1 MEKKPIAALIA
12 VIAVVI
18 VAAAVASTMGQ
29 SVTVSQTSS
38 PQTGAN
44 AFQVTPASLGV
55 STDNRA
61 FDPYGPTG
69 QPLPPGMPRVVL
81 FNLTSP
87 QNGFWVE
94 NGTNGT
100 YYAVWVLNNTGTKSI
115 DAQPYACLCGMLVNG
130 PRVNMQPGQVQTV
143 RVKFT
148 WTGQLP
154 TTAYVNVREF
164 QGSSNNFWVAY
175 NQNQKVN
182 LIVKPYTGGKV
193 TVGEP

>member
-1 MEKKPIAALIA
+1 MMEKKPIAALIA

-18 VAAAVASTMGQ
+18 VAAALASTMGQ
-29 SVTVSQTSS
+29 TSLSQTGSS
-38 PQTGAN
+38 AA

-55 STDNRA
+55 GTSGDNRA

-69 QPLPPGMPRVVL
+69 QPLPAGMPRVVL
-81 FNLTSP
+81 FDPSA
-87 QNGFWVE
+87 QGAQKGFWVE
-94 NGTNGT
+94 NGT

-115 DAQPYACLCGMLVNG
+115 DAQPYACLNGVLVNG

-143 RVKFT
+143 RVNFT

-164 QGSSNNFWVAY
+164 QGTSNNFWVAY

>member
-1 MEKKPIAALIA
+1 MIDKKYIAALIA

-18 VAAAVASTMGQ
+18 VAAALASTMGQ
-29 SVTVSQTSS
+29 TSSSQTGSS
-38 PQTGAN
+38 AA

-55 STDNRA
+55 GTSGDNRT

-69 QPLPPGMPRVVL
+69 QPLPAGMPRVVL

-94 NGTNGT
+94 NGT
-100 YYAVWVLNNTGTKSI
+100 YYAVWVLNNTGNQSI
-115 DAQPYACLCGMLVNG
+115 DAQPYACLNGVLVNG
-130 PRVNMQPGQVQTV
+130 ARVNCTPGQVQTD
-143 RVKFT
+143 RVNFT

-154 TTAYVNVREF
+154 PTAYVNVREF
-164 QGSSNNFWVAY
+164 QGTSNNFWVSY

-182 LIVKPYTGGKV
+182 LIVKPYTGGKI